1 MLIIGIKCGKV
12 NKKYLKMWKTF
23 QFYVDKSL
31 KMCYTISVFSEKT
44 KKRDTHYMKN
54 TLDKF

>member
-1 MLIIGIKCGKV
+1 
-12 NKKYLKMWKTF
+12 MWKTF
-23 QFYVDKSL
+23 QFYVDKNL

-44 KKRDTHYMKN
+44 KRDTHYMKN